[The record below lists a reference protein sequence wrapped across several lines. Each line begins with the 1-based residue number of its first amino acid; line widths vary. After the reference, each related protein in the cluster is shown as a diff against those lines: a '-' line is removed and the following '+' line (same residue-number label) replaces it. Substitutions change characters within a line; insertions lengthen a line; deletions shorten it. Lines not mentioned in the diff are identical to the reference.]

1 MAQQVKDLT
10 LSHYGSS
17 VHCYSAGSIPGPET
31 STCLGYSMWG
41 EKKEREE
48 IQRSSHG
55 RDKGGNSLGFSDGL
69 TLEDEEGEDSQI

>member
-1 MAQQVKDLT
+1 MAALFTATVQVPSLAQKLPRALDT
-10 LSHYGSS
+10 ACG
-17 VHCYSAGSIPGPET
+17 G
-31 STCLGYSMWG
+31 
-41 EKKEREE
+41 KKKRERGE